1 MGGQTFSIKDHG
13 VNIFGFVD
21 HTVCD
26 TTAQPYHISIRAT
39 IGYRYMKEYDCVPIN
54 FTLKKKKERKKNQW
68 VEFDIRSIVYQPL
81 L

>member
-26 TTAQPYHISIRAT
+26 TTAQPYHISIRAVSENLRET
-39 IGYRYMKEYDCVPIN
+39 LHLQSSGYHLVLNIA
-54 FTLKKKKERKKNQW
+54 
-68 VEFDIRSIVYQPL
+68 
-81 L
+81 

>member
-1 MGGQTFSIKDHG
+1 MFLYSTSQSCYSEVGALKH
-13 VNIFGFVD
+13 
-21 HTVCD
+21 
-26 TTAQPYHISIRAT
+26 HISIRAT

-68 VEFDIRSIVYQPL
+68 VEFDIRAIVYQPL